1 MKVYMKIIQY
11 KPFEFQNNEYEYQ
24 GMSYYKNPISHVEMF
39 LYYGYGYVFRAGGP
53 IPFLDSLHAPNGE
66 CGTTIEMV
74 DLNVDIK
81 NDLIYLGEIFDA
93 YEADMTDEEFNIKY
107 NNMNALQLCQNN
119 IVDCA
124 VMTKD
129 NFVHLFNTWE
139 EIWQNQSPF
148 ALLYLDDKNWY
159 DVLPFD
165 SQQAM
170 EEFVAAHTQQETIQ
184 K

>member
-1 MKVYMKIIQY
+1 MNIKQY
-11 KPFEFQNNEYEYQ
+11 EKLELKMNNYRIL
-24 GMSYYKNPISHVEMF
+24 GGIGRYKNPISYVEMF
-39 LYYGYGYVFRAGGP
+39 LNNYSGHVHRMGGP

-66 CGTTIEMV
+66 CGMGFDMI
-74 DLNVDIK
+74 DLNVDTK
-81 NDLIYLGEIFDA
+81 NNLIYLGEIFDA

-139 EIWQNQSPF
+139 EVWQNQSPF
-148 ALLYLDDKNWY
+148 ALLYLDDNNWY
-159 DVLPFD
+159 GVLPFD

-170 EEFVAAHTQQETIQ
+170 EEFIAAHTQQEN
-184 K
+184 KN

>member
-1 MKVYMKIIQY
+1 MKNSMKIQQY
-11 KPFEFQNNEYEYQ
+11 KPFQFKSHRYGFIKTTYYQ
-24 GMSYYKNPISHVEMF
+24 NPISHVELF
-39 LYYGYGYVFRAGGP
+39 LHDAYGYVSRAGGP

-81 NDLIYLGEIFDA
+81 NDLIYLGEVFDP
-93 YEADMTDEEFNIKY
+93 YEHGMSEQEFNIKY

-124 VMTKD
+124 VMTKE
-129 NFVHLFNTWE
+129 NFIHLLNAWK

-159 DVLPFD
+159 DILPFD

-170 EEFVAAHTQQETIQ
+170 EEFIAAHTQQEN
-184 K
+184 KN